1 MKTATALPAISGGDQ
16 AITLDHEEAIR
27 WPIISNDDDQAV
39 LTVLHDS
46 CRIRR

>member
-1 MKTATALPAISGGDQ
+1 MKTATALPAISGGAQ
-16 AITLDHEEAIR
+16 AITLNHEEAIR
-27 WPIISNDDDQAV
+27 WPIILNDDDQAV